1 MIDNQRASVVEFF
14 RAQADSA
21 TASATEHAHQ
31 SAQQPQHVPVP
42 QVLLQQIRIMQT
54 EEYQKTLKALHQQY
68 QKQVLAR
75 QRKEQRTNEAR
86 EYWSWFE
93 LSGERSLRDEE
104 RRKRRWERRH
114 QRPYSTTM
122 DKRFY
127 PSSSIYYRGE
137 EAVLPQTDGLPAAR
151 DAMIRRIK
159 NLLLPHG
166 DATTDGYE
174 EKVEGLARS
183 IEKKLKAPDRGDTLL
198 AEYEDLSTLMDRLRA
213 ASKATFGGCVLP
225 AFKGPVVN
233 NNN

>member
-1 MIDNQRASVVEFF
+1 V
-14 RAQADSA
+14 
-21 TASATEHAHQ
+21 
-31 SAQQPQHVPVP
+31 
-42 QVLLQQIRIMQT
+42 
-54 EEYQKTLKALHQQY
+54 
-68 QKQVLAR
+68 
-75 QRKEQRTNEAR
+75 AR
-86 EYWSWFE
+86 EYWKWFE
-93 LSGERSLRDEE
+93 LSGEKTLRDKE
-104 RRKRRWERRH
+104 RWMRRWERDH

-122 DKRFY
+122 DQRVY
-127 PSSSIYYRGE
+127 PASSIYYRGE

-225 AFKGPVVN
+225 AFKGPVVVN
-233 NNN
+233 K